1 MPNSTIVSSTP
12 SWRRAFV
19 IAAVA
24 ALAIVGALQ
33 PDLRVLHYLCKPLAT
48 LLIALLVW
56 RASEADPRYRG
67 AVLFG
72 LIASTAGDVFLML
85 PADAFVAGLAS
96 FLVAHL
102 AYLYALTRRRGL
114 LPLRWPWAAYALLAG
129 AVLALL
135 WSKLPGELRPA
146 VMIYVIALAAMAAQ
160 AATVALARR
169 TRSAS
174 AAAWGGMSFVV
185 SDALLAIDRFHTP
198 LPAAAALVLTSYW
211 IAQYLIGRSVWQHR
225 A

>member
-1 MPNSTIVSSTP
+1 MPNPTIASAAP
-12 SWRRAFV
+12 SWRWPFV
-19 IAAVA
+19 IATVA

-33 PDLRVLHYLCKPLAT
+33 PDLRMLHYLCKPLAT
-48 LLIALLVW
+48 LLIALRVW
-56 RASEADPRYRG
+56 RAREADPRYRG
-67 AVLFG
+67 AVLSG

-85 PADAFVAGLAS
+85 PVDAFVAGLAS

-129 AVLALL
+129 GVLALL
-135 WSKLPGELRPA
+135 WPGLPGGLRPA
-146 VMIYVIALAAMAAQ
+146 VVVYVMALAAMAAQ
-160 AATVALARR
+160 AGSVALARR
-169 TRSAS
+169 SRSTS
-174 AAAWGGMSFVV
+174 AAAWGGASFVV

-198 LPAAAALVLTSYW
+198 LPAAAALVLMSYW
-211 IAQYLIGRSVWQHR
+211 TAQYLIGRSVWQHR